1 MQTRAN
7 VKKTFSMPK
16 NNLVIVHDVYT
27 GTSVPHLFSVIG
39 SDNCIIAICMDNI
52 VQLWFYID
60 CGYDDSKV
68 FTLTLSCVEEIVK
81 ARK

>member
-1 MQTRAN
+1 
-7 VKKTFSMPK
+7 MPK
-16 NNLVIVHDVYT
+16 NNLVIAHDVYT

-60 CGYDDSKV
+60 IFAVD
-68 FTLTLSCVEEIVK
+68 
-81 ARK
+81 RKQCTRSGS

>member
-1 MQTRAN
+1 
-7 VKKTFSMPK
+7 MPK
-16 NNLVIVHDVYT
+16 NNLVIAHDVYT

-60 CGYDDSKV
+60 CGYDGISFVGIFPNQYGKD
-68 FTLTLSCVEEIVK
+68 
-81 ARK
+81 

>member
-16 NNLVIVHDVYT
+16 NNLVIAHDVYT

-39 SDNCIIAICMDNI
+39 SDNCIIAICMDNM
-52 VQLWFYID
+52 FNY
-60 CGYDDSKV
+60 G
-68 FTLTLSCVEEIVK
+68 FTLTADMMIQRCSH
-81 ARK
+81 